1 MCQSKNCYEICI
13 NKDFL
18 LSKKLWEEVEQII
31 SQLSLKAKSGRP
43 LLDTKRGL
51 NGIYYLLK
59 TGIQWKALPRCF
71 GSSSAVHRLFQ
82 KLVKSSFFEKLWM
95 NELAN
100 YDKVHGLNL
109 DKQAMDCAHKKSPL
123 AGCEKTGKS
132 PVDRGKLGSKLSVLS
147 DAKGIIIGLAVGSGN
162 QHDSTLFIDTLRSIP
177 KFLNQPR
184 HKEMNLD
191 SAYDSEQIRTILF
204 NFNYLAK
211 ISPNRRNRKQPLPNP
226 LGYSRWFIEPV
237 HSWLNR
243 FRAVFIR
250 YSKYASNYLALTQ
263 FAAATC
269 VSNKILV

>member
-1 MCQSKNCYEICI
+1 MCQTQNCYEICI

-18 LSKKLWEEVEQII
+18 LSQQQEKVAEEIL
-31 SQLSLKAKSGRP
+31 SQLSLKAKNGRP
-43 LLDTKRGL
+43 CLDAKRGL
-51 NGIYYLLK
+51 NGIYYVLK
-59 TGIQWKALPRCF
+59 TGVQWKALPRCF

-82 KLVKSSFFEKLWM
+82 KLVKLGFFEKIWT
-95 NELAN
+95 NELTH

-109 DKQAMDCAHKKSPL
+109 HKQAMDCAHKKSPL

-147 DAKGIIIGLAVGSGN
+147 DAKGIVIGLAVGSGN

-177 KFLNQPR
+177 KFLKQPR
-184 HKEMNLD
+184 RKEMNLD

-211 ISPNRRNRKQPLPNP
+211 ISPNKRNRKEPLPNP

-250 YSKYASNYLALTQ
+250 YSKYACNYLALTQ
-263 FAAATC
+263 FATAISI
-269 VSNKILV
+269 SNKILV

>member
-1 MCQSKNCYEICI
+1 MCRTKNCYEICI
-13 NKDFL
+13 DKAFL
-18 LSKKLWEEVEQII
+18 LSKKLERDTEQIV
-31 SQLSLKAKSGRP
+31 SQLSLKAKNGRP
-43 LLDTKRGL
+43 PLDLKRGL

-59 TGIQWKALPRCF
+59 TGVQWNALPRCF

-82 KLVKSSFFEKLWM
+82 KLVSIGFFEKLWTS
-95 NELAN
+95 ELAH

-132 PVDRGKLGSKLSVLS
+132 PVDRGKLGSKLSVVS
-147 DAKGIIIGLAVGSGN
+147 DAKGIIIGLAVGAGN
-162 QHDSTLFIDTLRSIP
+162 QHDSKLFIDTLKSIP

-191 SAYDSEQIRTILF
+191 SAYDSEQVRIILF

-211 ISPNRRNRKQPLPNP
+211 IAPNRRNRKQPLPNP

-243 FRAVFIR
+243 FRAVFVR
-250 YSKYASNYLALTQ
+250 YSKRASNYLGLTQ
-263 FAAATC
+263 FAAATSI
-269 VSNKILV
+269 SNKILV